1 MIRRVEWSRDALD
14 DLKAQAAYI
23 AADNPVAA
31 RRVAA
36 RIRKIGN
43 SLGTMATGRS
53 GRVYGTYEQPISDL
67 PYTVAYAVRSVPGEG
82 ETVTILRVIH
92 GAPDWPA
99 DEWPRK

>member
-14 DLKAQAAYI
+14 DLKAQVAYI

-43 SLGTMATGRS
+43 GLGTMATGRP

-67 PYTVAYAVRSVPGEG
+67 PYTMAYAIRSEPGKG
-82 ETVTILRVIH
+82 EVVTILRVVH
-92 GAPDWPA
+92 GARHWPV
-99 DEWPRK
+99 DEWPRE